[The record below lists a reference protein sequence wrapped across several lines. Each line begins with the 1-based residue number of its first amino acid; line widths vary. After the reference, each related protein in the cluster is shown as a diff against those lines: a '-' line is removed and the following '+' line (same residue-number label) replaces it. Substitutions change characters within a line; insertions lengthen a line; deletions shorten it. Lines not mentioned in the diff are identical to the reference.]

1 MGGDLGER
9 PAGAGMNT
17 AARTHVVAEKE
28 RGGSRETRCCNAHPS
43 RGAVTAAREAACQA
57 GASPDK
63 GIGIALEWCTAS
75 DHIACTAP
83 HGARPCRARLL
94 AEKVG
99 RFRNKNAS
107 ASGKARLGQD
117 DRQPASGD
125 RAWIEQA
132 SPVSTEDAPFLWSA
146 PQQPI
151 GALFSLLLQNL
162 EIINAN
168 GMPFS
173 VLTFPHHQIFPCI
186 ALPADAALPTL
197 IWRKLAPAL
206 CAGKGRLAIPMPT
219 SPIDTDI
226 NLRFQPTTSCRK
238 LERHITKQCEKPSKI
253 KNPSNMNRKT

>member
-1 MGGDLGER
+1 MANGRGLRRTAGWRRYEHCGKDARCRWRGER
-9 PAGAGMNT
+9 RLVRDPLLYRTQVETPSQRREKPPVRRVRRPTKASGSHWNGAAASGHMACTTPN
-17 AARTHVVAEKE
+17 AAR
-28 RGGSRETRCCNAHPS
+28 RC
-43 RGAVTAAREAACQA
+43 RT
-57 GASPDK
+57 
-63 GIGIALEWCTAS
+63 
-75 DHIACTAP
+75 
-83 HGARPCRARLL
+83 RLL
-94 AEKVG
+94 AATVG

-151 GALFSLLLQNL
+151 GTLFPLLLQNL

-206 CAGKGRLAIPMPT
+206 CAGKRQTCHPDAY
-219 SPIDTDI
+219 
-226 NLRFQPTTSCRK
+226 QP
-238 LERHITKQCEKPSKI
+238 
-253 KNPSNMNRKT
+253 NRYGY